1 MRSILRQL
9 GGLAVLAVLSLLPS
23 AALAQ
28 GVLRGSGLPAP
39 PTLFPPDN
47 PWNVDVSAAPLD
59 TTHDYIGFIGTTRSL
74 HPDFGGDVDP
84 TDPNLPDI
92 YGMVYITV
100 PGTQPLV
107 PVTFV
112 LYGNQSDRGAPGR
125 PAGYPIPDAA
135 KTGIKWIEGGADATS
150 DPNITGD
157 DRHML
162 LVDRDNRLLYELYQA
177 HWNIALN
184 RWEAGSGAVFPLD
197 SNQRRPDTWTSAD
210 AAGLAI
216 LPGLIRYDE
225 AFGTAPIKHAF
236 RVTVRDSNGYVF
248 PASHDAGSNASAP
261 PMGTRLRLKASK
273 SISGYTP
280 EVQRIFQAMKTYG
293 LIVADNGSDMYIQ
306 GMYDTRWNN
315 DVLNPAFG
323 SLHASDFEV
332 VQLGWKPSPSPSGP
346 LDFYTVTPCRLLDT
360 RTPADPTVEPHGG
373 PPLASGSQR
382 VLQAAGNCGI
392 PAGAKALA
400 VNATVVSAPG
410 AGYVTLFPGDGS
422 PAVASSINFSAGQ
435 TLANNAVAKLA
446 ASGSG
451 TLGLVSSSAAGPVHL
466 VLDVTGYFQ

>member
-1 MRSILRQL
+1 MRPISWIFCRLSSILIL
-9 GGLAVLAVLSLLPS
+9 LCLVPAAAV
-23 AALAQ
+23 AQ
-28 GVLRGSGLPAP
+28 VQRGAGLPVP
-39 PTLFPPDN
+39 LPLFPPDN
-47 PWNVDVSAAPLD
+47 PWNVDISAAPVD
-59 TTHDYIGFIGTTRSL
+59 TAHNAGYIGFIGTNRPL

-84 TDPNLPDI
+84 TDPTNPNI

-100 PGTQPLV
+100 SGTQPLV

-112 LYGNQSDRGAPGR
+112 LYDDQSDHGAPGR
-125 PAGYPIPDAA
+125 PVGYPIPDAA
-135 KTGIKWIEGGADATS
+135 KTGTKWIEGGPDATV
-150 DPNITGD
+150 DTGD

-162 LVDRDNRLLYELYQA
+162 LVDRDNRLLFELYQA
-177 HWNIALN
+177 FWNTTLN

-225 AFGTAPIKHAF
+225 AFGTVPIKHAF
-236 RVTVRDSNGYVF
+236 RMTVRDSNDYVF
-248 PASHDAGSNASAP
+248 PASHHAGSNPSAP

-273 SISGYTP
+273 DISGFTP

-306 GMYDTRWNN
+306 GTYDTRWNN

-332 VQLGWKPSPSPSGP
+332 IQLGWQPSAPPTGA
-346 LDFYTVTPCRLLDT
+346 LDFYTLTPCRLLDT
-360 RTPADPTVEPHGG
+360 RNAPGPHGG
-373 PPLASGSQR
+373 PALAPSSQR
-382 VLQAAGNCGI
+382 VLPVAGTCGI

-400 VNATVVSAPG
+400 LNVTVVSPPG
-410 AGYVTLFPGDGS
+410 SGYVTLFPGDS
-422 PAVASSINFSAGQ
+422 TPAVASSINFSAAQ
-435 TLANNAVAKLA
+435 ILSNNTVAKLA

-451 TLGLVSSSAAGPVHL
+451 TLGLVSLSTAGPVQV

>member
-1 MRSILRQL
+1 MRSILRIL
-9 GGLAVLAVLSLLPS
+9 CGLTLALSLVPVP
-23 AALAQ
+23 AVAQ
-28 GVLRGSGLPAP
+28 GVLRGSGLPTP
-39 PTLFPPDN
+39 LPLFPPDN
-47 PWNVDVSAAPLD
+47 PWNVDVSLAPLD
-59 TTHDYIGFIGTTRSL
+59 TTHNYIGFIGTTRGL

-84 TDPNLPDI
+84 SDPALPDI

-112 LYGNQSDRGAPGR
+112 EFDDQSDPGAPGR
-125 PAGYPIPDAA
+125 AAGYPIPDAA
-135 KTGIKWIEGGADATS
+135 KTDTRWIEGGADAS
-150 DPNITGD
+150 VEGG

-162 LVDRDNRLLYELYQA
+162 LVDRDNRILYELYHT
-177 HWNIALN
+177 HWNAPLN
-184 RWEAGSGAVFPLD
+184 RWEAGSGAVYPLD

-261 PMGTRLRLKASK
+261 PLGTRLRLKAIK
-273 SISGYTP
+273 NITGYTP

-306 GMYDTRWNN
+306 GTYDTRWSN
-315 DVLNPAFG
+315 DVLNPAFS
-323 SLHASDFEV
+323 SLHAADFEV
-332 VQLGWKPSPSPSGP
+332 IQLGWQPAAPAAGA
-346 LDFYTVTPCRLLDT
+346 LDFYTLTPCRLLDT
-360 RTPADPTVEPHGG
+360 RTSASPSGG
-373 PPLASGSQR
+373 PALASGSQR
-382 VLQAAGNCGI
+382 VVLASGACGI

-400 VNATVVSAPG
+400 LNVTVVASPG
-410 AGYVTLFPGDGS
+410 SGYVTLFPGDGA
-422 PAVASSINFSAGQ
+422 PAVASTINFGLRQ
-435 TLANNAVAKLA
+435 TRANNAVAKLA

-451 TLGLVSSSAAGPVHL
+451 TLGLVSSSPSGPVHV